1 MQNFGFSD
9 SVLDVAKA
17 VLNKN
22 KPEELEAEELKEAKL
37 PRQLKDPKKETMM
50 GFQYKPGK
58 VRNQVVD
65 KKDVKDK
72 EKKGYIHTENLAIE
86 SSGTT
91 HADDTYDDDHKGPST
106 GHHID
111 ALHAMHKKD
120 KHPGVK
126 FHTAQGDS
134 DPHAVSI
141 SHDSPARKSKTFMA
155 HVKKLASV
163 PHVNEEKV
171 EEDAIAE
178 AMEMHVKMEPGG
190 THYKVHKVGKK
201 LAAHGGVKVGERL
214 SDTEMDDAKESGI
227 RVRHVKEGAM
237 KRMATQKML
246 GEPGSGLEGF
256 KKRNAGKNNGG
267 MAQGSSVNQD
277 KPSNMGNL
285 GKKQKS
291 VPQNGSVNQ
300 NEALD
305 PVGQEDKD
313 IDNDGD
319 HDKSD
324 KYLKKRRKAISKA
337 ISKQEEVEYE
347 LGKLISQEAHEMS
360 AKGKCPET
368 DALGGKK
375 MNSSA
380 GVATVNE
387 DAGDEKVRSS
397 AQASQLAKHYY
408 MKAKQAQQS
417 GSKENAAKMMSVA
430 KKFYRKGEADAAQ
443 EKGGRQAAASEG
455 YSAEDLGPGEI
466 YFNELE
472 IEEIEAA
479 EDIVQ
484 EETISEAPRKGGGAK
499 VGETERSGHRVTKTE
514 KEGPEHIVMQ
524 LRKVVSV
531 GKNHGGVHFQ
541 GGKSKDKVSPG
552 TASAALQRYNKSKPA
567 EKNELQKHMDHS
579 HDALK
584 HVAKGGDLSKSP
596 AAEKKSGISS
606 MDATQFK
613 RHGTQSTS
621 GHYN

>member
-1 MQNFGFSD
+1 MQKFGFSD

-17 VLNKN
+17 VLDKK
-22 KPEELEAEELKEAKL
+22 KPEELLDEAKM
-37 PRQLKDPKKETMM
+37 PRQMKDPKKETLMAYP
-50 GFQYKPGK
+50 YKPGK
-58 VRNQVVD
+58 ARVQVVD

-72 EKKGYIHTENLAIE
+72 EKKGYIHA
-86 SSGTT
+86 
-91 HADDTYDDDHKGPST
+91 
-106 GHHID
+106 
-111 ALHAMHKKD
+111 
-120 KHPGVK
+120 
-126 FHTAQGDS
+126 
-134 DPHAVSI
+134 
-141 SHDSPARKSKTFMA
+141 
-155 HVKKLASV
+155 
-163 PHVNEEKV
+163 EEVEEV

-214 SDTEMDDAKESGI
+214 NDTEMDDARESGI

-237 KRMATQKML
+237 KRIATQAQL

-337 ISKQEEVEYE
+337 ISKQEEVEIDQDQELNE
-347 LGKLISQEAHEMS
+347 LGNMIVKLAAPMIAKKVANKAMKKTDEAHEMS

-380 GVATVNE
+380 GVATVSE

-430 KKFYRKGEADAAQ
+430 KKFYRKGEADQAQ

-455 YSAEDLGPGEI
+455 YSAEDLGPGEF

-499 VGETERSGHRVTKTE
+499 VGESERSGHRVTKTE

-531 GKNHGGVHFQ
+531 GKNHEGVHFQ
-541 GGKSKDKVSPG
+541 GGKSKSKVSPG